1 MSGGDEESWNFG
13 GRGGKGKDGKLH
25 YILSYYTYILSFEQF
40 SDCIFNSSANTN
52 IIYLIIMSII

>member
-13 GRGGKGKDGKLH
+13 GRGGKGEDLKLH

-40 SDCIFNSSANTN
+40 SDCIFNSSANN
-52 IIYLIIMSII
+52 IINLIIMSII